1 MGLMSLLTFFEASS
15 ANSAAQYAAR
25 VTEQSAKEQKEFL
38 INQQNQAYVEETKNM
53 TKALFQELYKENG
66 DVTKVNLIH
75 LERIKIPIESRVKS
89 FQKAFDN
96 LEYVYYDFSKK
107 SKIITLISIIT
118 TILCLLFI
126 SKEGSLLFPLCI
138 ALYVDYVSFTSY
150 KKAKFWKKHNNEVKV
165 ERDEKENRLN
175 NLYMEY
181 PNLRAIDIVRKSYL
195 DSIIYDI
202 VETLLKNDNE
212 QTVYN
217 AYKSFLILLADLK
230 PELVYF
236 DKRFKVFYSF

>member
-1 MGLMSLLTFFEASS
+1 MSWMSLLAFFEASS
-15 ANSAAQYAAR
+15 ANSAAQYAAKIS
-25 VTEQSAKEQKEFL
+25 EQSAREQKEFL

-66 DVTKVNLIH
+66 DVTKVNLVH
-75 LERIKIPIESRVKS
+75 LERIKIPIESRVES
-89 FQKAFDN
+89 FIKTFDN
-96 LEYVYYDFSKK
+96 LEYVHYDFSTK

-126 SKEGSLLFPLCI
+126 SKDSGLLFLLCL
-138 ALYVDYVSFTSY
+138 ALYVDYVGFTSY
-150 KKAKFWKKHNNEVKV
+150 KKAKFCEKYN
-165 ERDEKENRLN
+165 KENKVKREKIN

-181 PNLRAIDIVRKSYL
+181 PNLKAIDIVRKSYL

-230 PELVYF
+230 PEQVYF
-236 DKRFKVFYSF
+236 NKRFKVFYSF